1 MDASS
6 ARSSASSASS
16 APPSTWTAELGTAGR
31 LLRSGVGRA
40 AAGCAVAVSGTSS
53 NSDSRFASSNSSNSR
68 SSSSS
73 SKPSSIGLEMA
84 SLISWW
90 MPSSSCTSAM
100 ASSTPST
107 STPALA
113 ELSAVPAARMPWK
126 ISMLT
131 AAPSSAAICCSRLNL
146 APSIFSMSFSKSF
159 FRFSAKMAPRLSL
172 TFIFSRATFV
182 CVWIFF
188 CRCDSLRNTHR
199 VSLITPHTAS
209 EWNAAKHQAQPR
221 WTPKAKRTR
230 KRKGTRKWP
239 ALRSLIK
246 VREKPLTFCLT
257 FPACHGS

>member
-188 CRCDSLRNTHR
+188 CRCDSLLSN
-199 VSLITPHTAS
+199 VSSVPRILMIVCAVDS
-209 EWNAAKHQAQPR
+209 ELLVARELFAGAWRALPKRLNAIFPNLQSSGPR
-221 WTPKAKRTR
+221 TIRR
-230 KRKGTRKWP
+230 
-239 ALRSLIK
+239 
-246 VREKPLTFCLT
+246 
-257 FPACHGS
+257 